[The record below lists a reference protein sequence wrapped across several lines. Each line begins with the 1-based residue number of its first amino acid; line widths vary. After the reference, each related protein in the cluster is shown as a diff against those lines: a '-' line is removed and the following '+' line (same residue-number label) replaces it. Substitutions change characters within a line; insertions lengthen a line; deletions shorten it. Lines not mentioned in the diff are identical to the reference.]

1 MNRDKDISLFAPR
14 DFIELPDEVEATRL
28 ELLANWLNA
37 LLPDM
42 SRIETDTSIDDYYN
56 YM

>member
-14 DFIELPDEVEATRL
+14 DFIELTYEVETTRL
-28 ELLANWLNA
+28 ELLANWLND

-42 SRIETDTSIDDYYN
+42 SRIETDAGIDDYYN
-56 YM
+56 YN